1 MTEVKLENKNNR
13 TKLPTDTVAVYLREI
28 GRVPL
33 LGEDE
38 EIIYGKRV
46 QRMMSLL
53 AEKDKLEQS
62 LGRVVSNNEWAKEV
76 GLSEKELN
84 QVLHQGKLAK
94 NKMIRANLRL
104 VVSVAKKY
112 LNRNLEFLD
121 LIQEG
126 SLGLEKGVEK
136 FDPSKGYKFSTYAYW
151 WIRQGMTRAI
161 TQKGR
166 TIRIPVHITEKLNKI
181 KKIQRELTLK
191 LGRSATTNEIADELG
206 VKPDQVRECLK
217 IARVPMSLDMRLGE
231 DQDTELSSLI
241 EDDSPSPSDSLSQDA
256 MRQEVQEMLASL
268 KPREQEILSL
278 RFGLIDG
285 EQWTLQSISKRLNI
299 SRERTRQIESKALL
313 KLRRMR
319 KNLVGLRD
327 YLN

>member
-1 MTEVKLENKNNR
+1 MSEVKLKNQDNR
-13 TKLPTDTVAVYLREI
+13 TKLSTDSVAVYLREI
-28 GRVPL
+28 GKVPML
-33 LGEDE
+33 DPDE
-38 EIIYGKRV
+38 EIIFGKRV
-46 QRMMSLL
+46 QRMMALL
-53 AEKDKLEQS
+53 AEKEKLEQS
-62 LGRVVSNNEWAKEV
+62 LERVVSNNEWAKEV
-76 GLSEKELN
+76 GLSDKELN

-191 LGRSATTNEIADELG
+191 LGRSATKDEIADELG

-217 IARVPMSLDMRLGE
+217 IARVPMSLDMRVGE
-231 DQDTELSSLI
+231 SEDTELSSLI
-241 EDDSPSPSDSLSQDA
+241 EDNSPSPSDFLDQDG
-256 MRQEVQEMLASL
+256 MRQEVWEMLAEL
-268 KPREQEILSL
+268 KPSEREIISL
-278 RFGLIDG
+278 RFGLVDG
-285 EQWTLQSISKRLNI
+285 TEWTLQAIGKKLGV
-299 SRERTRQIESKALL
+299 SRERVRQIQKNALL
-313 KLRRMR
+313 KLKS
-319 KNLVGLRD
+319 KNLVALRD
-327 YLN
+327 YLK

>member
-84 QVLHQGKLAK
+84 QVLQQGKLAK

-126 SLGLEKGVEK
+126 SLGLERSVEK
-136 FDPSKGYKFSTYAYW
+136 FDPSKGYKLSTYAYW

-166 TIRIPVHITEKLNKI
+166 TIRLPMHITEKLNKI
-181 KKIQRELTLK
+181 KKTQREIMSR
-191 LGRSATTNEIADELG
+191 LGRNATTNEIADELG
-206 VKPDQVRECLK
+206 VKPTEVREYLK

-231 DQDTELSSLI
+231 SEDTELSSLI
-241 EDDSPSPSDSLSQDA
+241 EDNSPSPSDFLDQDA
-256 MRQEVQEMLASL
+256 MRQEVQEILAEL
-268 KPREQEILSL
+268 KPSEREIISL
-278 RFGLIDG
+278 RFGLVDG
-285 EQWTLQSISKRLNI
+285 TEWTLQAIGKKLGV
-299 SRERTRQIESKALL
+299 SRERVRQVQKNALL
-313 KLRRMR
+313 KLKS
-319 KNLVGLRD
+319 KNLVALRD
-327 YLN
+327 YLG

>member
-13 TKLPTDTVAVYLREI
+13 TKLSTDTVAVYLREI

-33 LGEDE
+33 LGEEE

-46 QRMMSLL
+46 QRMMALL
-53 AEKDKLEQS
+53 AEKEKLEQS

-84 QVLHQGKLAK
+84 QVLQQGKLAK

-126 SLGLEKGVEK
+126 SLGLERSVEK
-136 FDPSKGYKFSTYAYW
+136 FDPSKGYKLSTYAYW

-166 TIRIPVHITEKLNKI
+166 TIRLPMHITEKLNKI
-181 KKIQRELTLK
+181 KKTQREIMSR
-191 LGRSATTNEIADELG
+191 LGRNATTNEIADELG
-206 VKPDQVRECLK
+206 VKPTEVREYLK

-231 DQDTELSSLI
+231 SEDTELSSLI
-241 EDDSPSPSDSLSQDA
+241 EDNSPSPSDFLDQDG
-256 MRQEVQEMLASL
+256 MRQEVWEMLAEL
-268 KPREQEILSL
+268 KPSEREIISL
-278 RFGLIDG
+278 RFGLVDG
-285 EQWTLQSISKRLNI
+285 TEWTLQAIGKKLGV
-299 SRERTRQIESKALL
+299 SRERVRQVQKNALL
-313 KLRRMR
+313 KLKS
-319 KNLVGLRD
+319 KNLVALRD
-327 YLN
+327 YLG

>member
-13 TKLPTDTVAVYLREI
+13 TKLSTDTIAVYLREI

-33 LGEDE
+33 LGEEE

-46 QRMMSLL
+46 QRMMALL
-53 AEKDKLEQS
+53 AEKEKLEQS

-84 QVLHQGKLAK
+84 QVLQQGKLAK

-126 SLGLEKGVEK
+126 SLGLERSVEK
-136 FDPSKGYKFSTYAYW
+136 FDPSKGYKLSTYAYW

-166 TIRIPVHITEKLNKI
+166 TIRLPMHITEKLNKI
-181 KKIQRELTLK
+181 KKTQREIMSR
-191 LGRSATTNEIADELG
+191 LGRNATTNEIADELG
-206 VKPDQVRECLK
+206 VKPTEVREYLK
-217 IARVPMSLDMRLGE
+217 IARVPMSLDMRVGE
-231 DQDTELSSLI
+231 SEDTELSSLI
-241 EDDSPSPSDSLSQDA
+241 EDNSPSPSDFLDQDG
-256 MRQEVQEMLASL
+256 MRQEVWEMLAEL
-268 KPREQEILSL
+268 KPSEREIISL
-278 RFGLIDG
+278 RFGLVDG
-285 EQWTLQSISKRLNI
+285 TEWTLQAIGKKLGV
-299 SRERTRQIESKALL
+299 SRERVRQVQKNALL
-313 KLRRMR
+313 KLKS
-319 KNLVGLRD
+319 KNLVALRD
-327 YLN
+327 YLG

>member
-13 TKLPTDTVAVYLREI
+13 TKLSTDTVAVYLREI
-28 GRVPL
+28 GKVPML
-33 LGEDE
+33 DPDE
-38 EIIYGKRV
+38 EIIFGKRV

-53 AEKDKLEQS
+53 ADKDKLEQS
-62 LGRVVSNNEWAKEV
+62 LEKVVSNNEWAKEV

-84 QVLHQGKLAK
+84 QVLHQGRIAK

-126 SLGLEKGVEK
+126 SLGLERGVEK
-136 FDPSKGYKFSTYAYW
+136 FDPTKGYKFSTYAYW

-161 TQKGR
+161 AQKAR
-166 TIRIPVHITEKLNKI
+166 TIRLPIHITEKLNKI

-191 LGRSATTNEIADELG
+191 LGRSATTNEIADQLG
-206 VKPDQVRECLK
+206 IKPDQVRECLK
-217 IARVPMSLDMRLGE
+217 IARVPVSLDMRIGD
-231 DQDTELSSLI
+231 DQDTELSSMI
-241 EDDSPSPSDSLSQDA
+241 EDDSVRPSDSLSQDA
-256 MRQEVQEMLASL
+256 MRQEVQEMLTSL

-278 RFGLIDG
+278 RFGLFDG
-285 EQWTLQSISKRLNI
+285 QQWTLQSISKKLNI
-299 SRERTRQIESKALL
+299 SRERTRQIESKALV
-313 KLRRMR
+313 KLRS
-319 KNLVGLRD
+319 KNIVALRD
-327 YLN
+327 YLR

>member
-13 TKLPTDTVAVYLREI
+13 TKLSTDTIAVYLGEI
-28 GRVPL
+28 GKVPML
-33 LGEDE
+33 DPDE

-62 LGRVVSNNEWAKEV
+62 LGRVVTNNEWASSA

-84 QVLHQGKLAK
+84 QVLQQGKLAK

-126 SLGLEKGVEK
+126 SIGLERGVDK

-151 WIRQGMTRAI
+151 WIRQGITRAI

-191 LGRSATTNEIADELG
+191 LGHSATTNEIADELG

-217 IARVPMSLDMRLGE
+217 IARVPMSLDMRVGE
-231 DQDTELSSLI
+231 EMDTELSSLI

-256 MRQEVQEMLASL
+256 MRQEVQEMLTSL

-285 EQWTLQSISKRLNI
+285 EQWTLQSISKKLNI
-299 SRERTRQIESKALL
+299 SRERTRQIESKALV
-313 KLRRMR
+313 KLRK

-327 YLN
+327 YLR

>member
-1 MTEVKLENKNNR
+1 MTEVKLKNQDNR
-13 TKLPTDTVAVYLREI
+13 TKLSTDTVAVYLREI
-28 GRVPL
+28 GKVPML
-33 LGEDE
+33 DPDE

-53 AEKDKLEQS
+53 ADKDKLEQS
-62 LGRVVSNNEWAKEV
+62 LEKVVSNNEWAKEV

-84 QVLHQGKLAK
+84 QVLHQGRIAK

-126 SLGLEKGVEK
+126 SLGLERGVEK
-136 FDPSKGYKFSTYAYW
+136 FDPSKGYKLSTYAYW
-151 WIRQGMTRAI
+151 WIRQGITRAI
-161 TQKGR
+161 AVQSR
-166 TIRIPVHITEKLNKI
+166 TIRIPIHITEKLNKI
-181 KKIQRELTLK
+181 KKIQRELALK

-206 VKPDQVRECLK
+206 VKPDQVTECLK
-217 IARVPMSLDMRLGE
+217 IARVPMSLDMRVGDDL
-231 DQDTELSSLI
+231 DTELSSLI
-241 EDDSPSPSDSLSQDA
+241 EDEKPSPSDFLSRDA
-256 MRQEVQEMLASL
+256 MRQEVQEMLTSL

-278 RFGLIDG
+278 RFGLVDG
-285 EQWTLQSISKRLNI
+285 TEWTLQSISKRLGI
-299 SRERTRQIESKALL
+299 SRERTRQIEHKALV

>member
-38 EIIYGKRV
+38 EIIYGKQV

-53 AEKDKLEQS
+53 AEKEKLEQS
-62 LGRVVSNNEWAKEV
+62 LGQVVSSNEWASFV

-126 SLGLEKGVEK
+126 SLGLGKGVDK

-151 WIRQGMTRAI
+151 WIRQGITRAVA
-161 TQKGR
+161 QKGR
-166 TIRIPVHITEKLNKI
+166 TIRIPVNITEKLNKI
-181 KKIQRELTLK
+181 KKIQRELALK

-217 IARVPMSLDMRLGE
+217 IARVPMSLDMRVGE
-231 DQDTELSSLI
+231 SEDTELSSLI
-241 EDDSPSPSDSLSQDA
+241 EDNSPSPSDFLDQDG
-256 MRQEVQEMLASL
+256 MRQEVWEMLAEL
-268 KPREQEILSL
+268 KPSEREIISL
-278 RFGLIDG
+278 RFGLVDG
-285 EQWTLQSISKRLNI
+285 TEWTLQAIGKKLGV
-299 SRERTRQIESKALL
+299 SRERVRQIQKNALL
-313 KLRRMR
+313 KLKS
-319 KNLVGLRD
+319 KNLVALRD
-327 YLN
+327 YLK